1 MKSLGVNSVQLQYK
15 QCEEYIIKESCQ
27 AWPGSA
33 SFTLSDTLELLWKR
47 DLVDLWLFRVTKVEK
62 PGCLEG
68 GTWEI
73 LHF

>member
-1 MKSLGVNSVQLQYK
+1 MRGIHNLGKLPCPAEPS
-15 QCEEYIIKESCQ
+15 
-27 AWPGSA
+27 SA

-47 DLVDLWLFRVTKVEK
+47 DLGDLWLFRVTKVEK

-68 GTWEI
+68 VTWEI